1 MATTENQPAT
11 TINVPRSGLPPFPPF
26 DPHGDHAT
34 LSTKWRKWQRRF
46 ENLMISLREKDPTV
60 KRALLLTYIGND
72 TNDIFDTLADTGT
85 DYDTAIQRLT
95 EHFSPTEN
103 KDMAIFDIRQVTQQ
117 SGESIDEFYRRLK
130 EKSSLC
136 GFHDEDNEIKTQI
149 IHKTADSRLRRKA
162 LREQLSLKDII
173 KYEKTLEQSD
183 VRGGP
188 LDILGRGFL
197 CASYFKFFQKYAP
210 P

>member
-1 MATTENQPAT
+1 MATRENQLAT

-46 ENLMISLREKDPTV
+46 ENLMISLREDVPTI
-60 KRALLLTYIGND
+60 KRAYVHRKRYQRFFRYMPN
-72 TNDIFDTLADTGT
+72 TGT
-85 DYDTAIQRLT
+85 DYAIQRLT

-103 KDMAIFDIRQVTQQ
+103 KDMALFDFRQVTQQ
-117 SGESIDEFYRRLK
+117 SRESIDEFYRTLK

-136 GFHDEDNEIKTQI
+136 GFYDEDDEHKTQI
-149 IHKTADSRLRRKA
+149 IHKTADSRSRRKA

-173 KYEKTLEQSD
+173 KYGKLE
-183 VRGGP
+183 VP
-188 LDILGRGFL
+188 
-197 CASYFKFFQKYAP
+197 AN
-210 P
+210 